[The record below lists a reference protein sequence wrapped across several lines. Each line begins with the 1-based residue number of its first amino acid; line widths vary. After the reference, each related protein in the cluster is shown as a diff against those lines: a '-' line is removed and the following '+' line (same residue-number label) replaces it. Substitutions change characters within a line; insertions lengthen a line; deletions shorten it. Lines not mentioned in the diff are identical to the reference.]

1 MRYNNLYD
9 PIKMMHIATQN
20 DDISGT
26 RASQTTPE
34 HVPRLYGDTEE
45 GLGVCFGRE
54 AFYSTAMTGFYSL

>member
-1 MRYNNLYD
+1 
-9 PIKMMHIATQN
+9 MMHIATQN